1 MKLTKKVSLL
11 VIVVF
16 AVFSVLLGSLAVFKF
31 KSSVE
36 FLNTENLSE
45 SLSGKIAHLKVHE
58 GTIFEFRNMQK
69 VDATIFEV
77 GATPSLF
84 MRTQTTIPGAAG
96 TFLDNGAV
104 LAAIKEGRDYLGP
117 SEIKGRSYIALYRPI
132 VEQGVVRKILFVG
145 KDVTELEEK
154 TKLATL
160 HFAFSFV
167 LLVLLFG
174 LVTAFVFFAAINKLV
189 LKPLK
194 LLKDKV
200 EVLKTGDFSISFV
213 PPGFVEAEIDDE
225 LILFG
230 LALDKMASSI
240 RFFVGQV
247 KLISEELGVASV
259 KLTEKGISLE
269 ALLKTQAS
277 LKYLLGGT
285 FAGLETSQGVVLDNV
300 RTQVASSEELAAVTE
315 ELSSSLLEQNKNAV
329 FSNKTLLTTKETVE
343 TAVGALNE
351 TLAGAEQLNKNFNLV
366 GEKLKGLHR
375 IADQTKLLAFNAAI
389 EAARVGSA
397 GRGFSV
403 VAQEVKKLSVDAQDF
418 ANEIGELNKNLK
430 TSVDYNEGLARVA
443 AGVLTEANNSL
454 AEAVHGINEIVSGLQ
469 EQTNAVAELS
479 IGAQIVAKEATSI
492 EKNTVAQGEVVGKS
506 GVALKNLNEVLVETK
521 NVGSETT
528 VAIDKLDKAI
538 GRLEASVDKFKV
550 E

>member
-11 VIVVF
+11 VIIVF
-16 AVFSVLLGSLAVFKF
+16 AVFSVLLVSLAVFKF

-58 GTIFEFRNMQK
+58 GTIFEFGNVQN

-84 MRTQTTIPGAAG
+84 IRTQTTIPGAAG

-104 LAAIKEGRDYLGP
+104 LATIKEGRDYLGP
-117 SEIKGRSYIALYRPI
+117 AEIKGRSYIALYRPI
-132 VEQGVVRKILFVG
+132 VEQGVVKKILFVG

-154 TKLATL
+154 TKLVTL
-160 HFAFSFV
+160 HFALSFV

-174 LVTAFVFFAAINKLV
+174 LVTAFVFFAAINNLV

-213 PPGFVEAEIDDE
+213 PPGFSEAEIDDE

-240 RFFVGQV
+240 RFLVGQV
-247 KLISEELGVASV
+247 KLISEELSVASV

-269 ALLKTQAS
+269 GLLKTQAS
-277 LKYLLGGT
+277 LKDLLVGT
-285 FAGLETSQGVVLDNV
+285 FAGLETSQGEVLDIV

-315 ELSSSLLEQNKNAV
+315 ELSSSLLEQNKNAA

-375 IADQTKLLAFNAAI
+375 IADQTKLLALNAEI

-443 AGVLTEANNSL
+443 AGVLTEANNNL

-479 IGAQIVAKEATSI
+479 IGAQTVAEEATSI
-492 EKNTVAQGEVVGKS
+492 EENTVTQSEVVGES
-506 GVALKNLNEVLVETK
+506 SVALKNLNEVLVKTK
-521 NVGSETT
+521 NIGSETT

-550 E
+550 